1 MDSQKNL
8 SHSSLI
14 ESAAPPRRA
23 RRRPGISRFLLLGR
37 RASSLDEVS
46 AARGGLVGG
55 EGRPEEG
62 TSGIPLGPCKESA
75 TCDGFDERRR
85 ERTCNPGSAVVEALE
100 VGDRVDDVARGKDID
115 LLGNGLAVITTVIQI
130 LGFHWRHC

>member
-14 ESAAPPRRA
+14 ESAAPPRRP
-23 RRRPGISRFLLLGR
+23 RRRPGISRFLLLGK

-55 EGRPEEG
+55 EGSPEEG
-62 TSGIPLGPCKESA
+62 TSGIPLGPWAEL
-75 TCDGFDERRR
+75 
-85 ERTCNPGSAVVEALE
+85 GS
-100 VGDRVDDVARGKDID
+100 
-115 LLGNGLAVITTVIQI
+115 
-130 LGFHWRHC
+130 

>member
-14 ESAAPPRRA
+14 ESAAPPRLA
-23 RRRPGISRFLLLGR
+23 RRRPGNSRFLVVLGK

-55 EGRPEEG
+55 DGIPDEG
-62 TSGIPLGPCKESA
+62 TSGIPLGPC
-75 TCDGFDERRR
+75 
-85 ERTCNPGSAVVEALE
+85 NPGSAVVDALE
-100 VGDRVDDVARGKDID
+100 LGGGGVDNVARGKDID
-115 LLGNGLAVITTVIQI
+115 LLVNALAVITTVII
-130 LGFHWRHC
+130 GLGFHWRHCYRLSSVVD